1 MIDRETVDRI
11 MERADILEVVGDYV
25 SLKKRGT
32 SYIGLCP
39 FHNEKSPSFN
49 VSPARGIYKCFGCGK
64 GGNSVNFVMDHE
76 HLSFPDA
83 LKLLA
88 KKYHIEIKE
97 RELSPEEL
105 RAETERE
112 SMMIVTE
119 FAQKFFTDALHKTP
133 EGQNI
138 GLSYFRERGFR
149 EDTIEKFGLGFSPE
163 RRDSLLKAA
172 QAKGYKL
179 DYLIKTGLVV
189 HKQETNYQFDRFAGR
204 VVFPIHAP
212 SGRVTGFGA
221 RIMKAADKTVAK
233 YMNSIDSEIYHKGDV
248 LYGYFF
254 AKKAIQQADRC
265 YLVEGYTDVISLHQ
279 CGIENVVASSG
290 TSLTHGQIRLVKR
303 FTKNLTILYDGDA
316 AGIKASVRG
325 IDMILSEEMNVKV
338 LLFPDGHDPDS
349 FARSHSSSEVL
360 DFIEKNEMDFIHFK
374 AKLLMGEAQND
385 PIKRAG
391 IVTDIMQTIS
401 LIPNAIIRGE
411 YIKDTSKLLDT
422 KEEVL
427 YSEIQKLIGEKTGS
441 KPSQQPVSTKQVPD
455 QAPEQ
460 HYQQYPQRQQ
470 YQKKQQPPP
479 VYEQVPEESQPAQK
493 HCERY
498 EKEIIRVMLEYGTVR
513 FPLPDS
519 EDDISI
525 IEFIVC
531 DLVNDEIELDHPV
544 FRRIFDEF
552 YEKLKEGSWLTE
564 EYFTK
569 HYDIEISQIAADL
582 LASPHTLSKIWTK
595 GDIVIDSETFD
606 PQNAIPKLMM
616 EYKDK
621 RIQVMQA
628 QLMEKLKTCT
638 DIEETM
644 KIMEQIKKLKEI
656 NMQLSKKLGGRVVF

>member
-49 VSPARGIYKCFGCGK
+49 VSPARGIYKCFGCSK
-64 GGNSVNFVMDHE
+64 GGNSVNFIMEHE
-76 HLSFPDA
+76 HLSYPEA
-83 LKLLA
+83 LKQLA

-105 RAETERE
+105 NAETERE
-112 SMMIVTE
+112 SMMIVTD
-119 FAQKFFTDALHKTP
+119 FAQKYFTDMLYHSP

-163 RRDSLLKAA
+163 KRDSLLKAA
-172 QAKGYKL
+172 LAKGYKL
-179 DYLIKTGLVV
+179 EFLVKTGLVV
-189 HKQETNYQFDRFAGR
+189 NKEETNYQFDRFAGR

-221 RIMKAADKTVAK
+221 RIMKAADKSVAK
-233 YMNSIDSEIYHKGDV
+233 YLNSIDSEIYHKSEV

-290 TSLTHGQIRLVKR
+290 TSLTIGQIRLVKR

-391 IVTDIMQTIS
+391 IVTDIVQTIA
-401 LIPNAIIRGE
+401 LIPNAIIRSE

-427 YSEIQKLIGEKTGS
+427 YAEIQKIIGLKAGVQHS
-441 KPSQQPVSTKQVPD
+441 APHISPRVVLDQPNYAQ
-455 QAPEQ
+455 QAPPN
-460 HYQQYPQRQQ
+460 QQYPPQQ
-470 YQKKQQPPP
+470 YAQQ
-479 VYEQVPEESQPAQK
+479 QVPQNIQQAESNPLLK

-498 EKEIIRVMLEYGTVR
+498 EREIIRVMLEYGTTR

-519 EDDISI
+519 EEDISI
-525 IEFIVC
+525 VEFIIC
-531 DLVNDEIELDHPV
+531 DLVNDEIQLDNPV
-544 FRRIFDEF
+544 CLQIFNEF
-552 YEKLKEGSWLTE
+552 YAKLQEGEWLTDQ
-564 EYFTK
+564 YFVR
-569 HYDIEISQIAADL
+569 HPDITVSQMAAEL
-582 LASPHTLSKIWTK
+582 LATPYTLSKIWTK
-595 GDIVIDSETFD
+595 GDVVIDSETFD
-606 PQNAIPKLMM
+606 PQNSIPKLMV

-621 RIQVMQA
+621 RIQVMQTE
-628 QLMEKLKTCT
+628 LMEKLRTCT
-638 DIEETM
+638 DMDETM

-656 NMQLSKKLGGRVVF
+656 NMALSKKLGGRVVF